1 VEVTVTEQEP
11 SVADQ
16 IAAALDKLSGDAARE
31 LGLAEPGDGQEAAP
45 ADHQAAGKS
54 PAGPGLRAAL
64 FDVDGTL
71 VDTNYLHT
79 VAWWEAFA
87 RAGHDVPMASIH
99 RAIGM
104 GSDRLLDALL
114 PAGRDRAADYTIK
127 IAHSALYQVYWPQL
141 RALPGAADLLRACH
155 DAGLRVVLA
164 SSADPRQLEVLRQAL
179 DAEEAIDAATS
190 AGDVDSS
197 KPAPDL
203 VHVALDQAGT
213 SPAQTVFV
221 GDDRHADIDGAAA
234 VGMSTNHLWS
244 RASGCDCDAAGAGVD
259 INALAEVP
267 ETADRLVPLRTENHV
282 I

>member
-1 VEVTVTEQEP
+1 M
-11 SVADQ
+11 ADQ
-16 IAAALDKLSGDAARE
+16 IAAALDRLSGDAARE
-31 LGLAEPGDGQEAAP
+31 LGLAGPGDGQETAP
-45 ADHQAAGKS
+45 ADDQAAGND
-54 PAGPGLRAAL
+54 PGGAELKAVL

-71 VDTNYLHT
+71 VDTNYLHV

-114 PAGRDRAADYTIK
+114 PAGRDRAADEIIK

-141 RALPGAADLLRACH
+141 RPLPGAADLLRACH

-164 SSADPRQLEVLRQAL
+164 SSADPRELEVLREAL

-203 VHVALDQAGT
+203 VQVALEQAGM
-213 SPAQTVFV
+213 SPAQSVFV
-221 GDDRHADIDGAAA
+221 GDSVWDARACQQAGVPCIGVLSGGTSREELLDAGAATVYGDPA
-234 VGMSTNHLWS
+234 ELL
-244 RASGCDCDAAGAGVD
+244 AAFPGSLTPGPSA
-259 INALAEVP
+259 A
-267 ETADRLVPLRTENHV
+267 
-282 I
+282 

>member
-1 VEVTVTEQEP
+1 MTEQEP
-11 SVADQ
+11 TVADQ
-16 IAAALDKLSGDAARE
+16 IAAALDKLSDDAARD
-31 LGLAEPGDGQEAAP
+31 LGLAEDEPDRGHGQEHAP
-45 ADHQAAGKS
+45 AGKGEAGTGQDGA
-54 PAGPGLRAAL
+54 PLRAAL

-79 VAWWEAFA
+79 AAWWEAFA

-114 PAGRDRAADYTIK
+114 PEDRDRAGDDIIK

-164 SSADPRQLEVLRQAL
+164 SSADPRQLEVLREAL
-179 DAEEAIDAATS
+179 DAEDAIDAATS

-203 VHVALDQAGT
+203 VQVALDQAGT

-221 GDDRHADIDGAAA
+221 GDSVWDAQACQKAGVSCIGVLSGGTSREELLDAGAAA
-234 VGMSTNHLWS
+234 VYGDPAELLAMFP
-244 RASGCDCDAAGAGVD
+244 ASLTAAGPPAG
-259 INALAEVP
+259 
-267 ETADRLVPLRTENHV
+267 
-282 I
+282 

>member
-1 VEVTVTEQEP
+1 VTQQEP
-11 SVADQ
+11 TVADQ
-16 IAAALDKLSGDAARE
+16 IAAALDKLSDDAARD
-31 LGLAEPGDGQEAAP
+31 LGLAEDEPGRGHGQEHAP
-45 ADHQAAGKS
+45 ESKGEAGTGQDGA
-54 PAGPGLRAAL
+54 PLLAAL

-79 VAWWEAFA
+79 AAWWEAFA

-114 PAGRDRAADYTIK
+114 PEDRDRAGDDIIK

-141 RALPGAADLLRACH
+141 RPLPGAADLLRACH

-164 SSADPRQLEVLRQAL
+164 SSADPRELDVLREAL

-190 AGDVDSS
+190 AGDVESS

-221 GDDRHADIDGAAA
+221 GDSVWDARACQKAGVTCIGVLSGGTSREELLSAGAAA
-234 VGMSTNHLWS
+234 VYGDPADLL
-244 RASGCDCDAAGAGVD
+244 AAFPGSLQA
-259 INALAEVP
+259 ARSPSA
-267 ETADRLVPLRTENHV
+267 
-282 I
+282 